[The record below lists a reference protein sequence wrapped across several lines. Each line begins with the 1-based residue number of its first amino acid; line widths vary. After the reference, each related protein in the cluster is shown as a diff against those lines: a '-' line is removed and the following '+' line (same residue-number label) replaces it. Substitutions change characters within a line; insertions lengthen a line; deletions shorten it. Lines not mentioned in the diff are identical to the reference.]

1 MHRHRL
7 GTGERERGRRR
18 AVLVYH
24 SIGSVPRGAPGFNGF
39 IPAAR
44 FAAQMAYLAEHRR
57 VVALDDLFDP
67 APEPGPPRVAITFDD
82 AYRSAFD
89 HAVPVLRALGLAAT
103 FFVATKWI
111 GGRNVWDRPSDLP
124 LDLMTPEQLVELDES
139 GFAVESHGHAHIDYA
154 RADPRGGR
162 GGRAGVGGAADGP
175 AGSSAP
181 LSRLSVRPRLARSR
195 RRGGPAEP
203 ACGVHARPAAA
214 DHRGLRVRPDAGR
227 PRRPAVRPRP
237 QERRVATS
245 AGATAP
251 RSVRPTARCA
261 RWSAIA
267 GSGRNSFASG
277 RCERA
282 AGSANRAS
290 GPCAAP
296 AGPRGAPRRHGA
308 CDAPRLAPS
317 RSTPTAVAPR
327 RSPR

>member
-124 LDLMTPEQLVELDES
+124 LDLMTPEQLVELDGS

-154 RADPRGGR
+154 RADPQAVEEDVRASVER
-162 GGRAGVGGAADGP
+162 LTDLLDRPARYLAYPYGRASPEAVAEADRLDLRAAFTLDRPQQITGDFAFARTPVVP
-175 AGSSAP
+175 ADR
-181 LSRLSVRPRLARSR
+181 RLIL
-195 RRGGPAEP
+195 
-203 ACGVHARPAAA
+203 
-214 DHRGLRVRPDAGR
+214 GLKSAGR
-227 PRRPAVRPRP
+227 YIGWRHSTPV
-237 QERRVATS
+237 
-245 AGATAP
+245 
-251 RSVRPTARCA
+251 
-261 RWSAIA
+261 
-267 GSGRNSFASG
+267 
-277 RCERA
+277 RA
-282 AGSANRAS
+282 AYGALRPLVRNRWLW
-290 GPCAAP
+290 P
-296 AGPRGAPRRHGA
+296 
-308 CDAPRLAPS
+308 
-317 RSTPTAVAPR
+317 
-327 RSPR
+327 